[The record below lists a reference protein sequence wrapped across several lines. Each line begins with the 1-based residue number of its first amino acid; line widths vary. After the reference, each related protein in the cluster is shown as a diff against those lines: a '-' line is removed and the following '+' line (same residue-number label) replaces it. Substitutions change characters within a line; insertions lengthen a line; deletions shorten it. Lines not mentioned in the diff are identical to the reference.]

1 MKSSEEILEAYLNL
15 LWNSFQSDVSILSNW
30 WMWAALLIPAAG
42 YIVFMLV
49 KWTLLTMPIW
59 IPIKL
64 IRMLFSKGPSYYT
77 STGDYK
83 KDLLNAR
90 LAILDRIN
98 KESKKN

>member
-1 MKSSEEILEAYLNL
+1 MKNINEIFEAYLNL
-15 LWNSFQSDVSILSNW
+15 VWNHWLSDVEVLSIW
-30 WMWAALLIPAAG
+30 WVWATILPAAG
-42 YIVFMLV
+42 YILFMLV
-49 KWTLLTMPIW
+49 KWTLLTMPAW

-64 IRMLFSKGPSYYT
+64 IRMLFVRGPSYYT